1 MNDHMQQPND
11 TTNTNETSD
20 RPELVGELRE
30 LGRQLESA
38 ARAFVA
44 GPGQTIRRELGEG
57 LQELGQHMQR
67 AVSAVQERPQ
77 TAELEQKARTV
88 AQRVQSSPAVQEIE
102 ETVVS
107 GLQLL
112 NQQLR
117 QLVERIEKQND
128 VDAPQGPTTQRLSV
142 EQEDD
147 PTPLDNQSPLI

>member
-1 MNDHMQQPND
+1 MDDQTQQPDN
-11 TTNTNETSD
+11 TTSASETGNRS
-20 RPELVGELRE
+20 ELVGELRE

-57 LQELGQHMQR
+57 LQELGQQMQR

-77 TAELEQKARTV
+77 TAELEQKARSA
-88 AQRVQSSPAVQEIE
+88 AQRVQSSPVVQEIE

-107 GLQLL
+107 GLQRL

-117 QLVERIEKQND
+117 QLVERIEKQGD
-128 VDAPQGPTTQRLSV
+128 ADAPQAPATQRLTV

-147 PTPLDNQSPLI
+147 PPPLDNQSPLI